1 MLKLLRSGARQ
12 PMLDL
17 ATVRETLAYMHGDLR
32 HVAGL
37 EKAAAAL
44 ATAIAE
50 LEAAE
55 GTSMAASVVS
65 FKRSR
70 FFARKH

>member
-17 ATVRETLAYMHGDLR
+17 ATLAYMHGDLR